1 MNAVA
6 QKRKSH
12 GLSQTELAER
22 CGISRQFL
30 SLIESGKTQP
40 NVQIAIQ
47 MSRVLQCTV
56 EQLFAS
62 DTDLKTDVPVVLLD
76 DFPAKIGSR
85 LSLGNVKGTWIAQS
99 IDTEDS
105 LAMGF
110 ASSDGILKS
119 DHDRL
124 YASLLRKPEEL
135 SNNLV
140 ISGCDPALHLIKDYF
155 QSKEST
161 LMVHVCGSE
170 QSLQL
175 LENNRVHMAG
185 FHFPEIDGKG
195 NLDHLNSLRH
205 IKEKAVFRFSSWE
218 LGWMVSDRFRAE
230 FKGAA
235 DLANPQIRFANREP
249 GSGAR
254 VWLDNSL
261 TIAGV
266 PADLVSGYEVE
277 YTTHHKCAEALKT
290 GIADVALGP
299 RAVADIMGLHFIPV
313 TEFPFDIVLDQ
324 QSLALPQI
332 SRFLDELNSARF
344 QHEMGFLS
352 GYHTAKTGQRLA

>member
-12 GLSQTELAER
+12 GFSQTELAER

-30 SLIESGKTQP
+30 SLIESSKTQP

-47 MSRVLQCTV
+47 MSRVLQCSV

-62 DTDLKTDVPVVLLD
+62 DADLKTEVPIVLLD
-76 DFPAKIGSR
+76 DCPAKAGIR
-85 LSLGNVKGTWIAQS
+85 LSLGNVGGTWVAQS

-110 ASSDGILKS
+110 ASSDGILKI
-119 DHDRL
+119 DHDHL
-124 YASLLRKPEEL
+124 YASLLRKPKEL
-135 SNNLV
+135 ANNLV

-155 QSKEST
+155 RSSGST
-161 LMVHVCGSE
+161 LIVHVCGSE

-175 LENNRVHMAG
+175 LENHRVHMAG

-195 NLDHLNSLRH
+195 NLEHLDSLRQ
-205 IKEKAVFRFSSWE
+205 IKERAVFRFSSWE
-218 LGWMVSDRFRAE
+218 LGWMVADRCKTEFR
-230 FKGAA
+230 GVA

-261 TIAGV
+261 KIAGV
-266 PADLVSGYEVE
+266 PTNIVSGYEVE
-277 YTTHHKCAEALKT
+277 YTTHHRCAEALKN

-324 QSLALPQI
+324 RSLSLPQI

-344 QHEMGFLS
+344 QREMGCLS
-352 GYHTAKTGQRLA
+352 GYHTAKIGQRLA